1 MKKRANRLLALLV
14 SATMVATPYA
24 SVSTVYAENTDAAES
39 TGFADVW
46 ETEDSQRAKPLVQMR
61 HLVMERLIQVR

>member
-24 SVSTVYAENTDAAES
+24 SVSTVYAE
-39 TGFADVW
+39 
-46 ETEDSQRAKPLVQMR
+46 
-61 HLVMERLIQVR
+61 I